1 MKKKILNNQITEK
14 KIISH
19 YLNKL
24 NFNKIGTFNFKNDAA
39 YIKTLKNKKIVITT
53 DSISEKIDF
62 FKFDNSKSI
71 ANKIITINLSD
82 LSAMGANPFTYSL
95 NLFLPNYVDN
105 KWLSDFSNEL
115 YRLQKKY
122 DFYLLGGDI
131 SKSKEL
137 LISATFFGN
146 VKNNKVIKQNNSNI
160 NMDIWVTGNIG
171 DSYIGLNI
179 LKKKLNLIDKKL
191 KNYFINKYYF
201 PEHSF
206 IGSKIAKFADSMK
219 DISDGLIGDLNKM
232 LIKNGAIIDINKIPI
247 SKNLKKLI
255 KNKKINLKSI
265 LNGGDDYELIIMSDR
280 KYRNKINNI
289 AKKNNVKISL
299 IGKTIKKA
307 GLIYDSNV
315 GLNIPREFDH
325 FS

>member
-1 MKKKILNNQITEK
+1 MKKKLQNNQITEK
-14 KIISH
+14 KIINN

-24 NFNKIGTFNFKNDAA
+24 NFNKKGTFSFKNDAA
-39 YIKTLKNKKIVITT
+39 YIKILKNKKIVITS

-95 NLFLPNYVDN
+95 NLFLPDYIDN
-105 KWLSDFSNEL
+105 KWLRVFSNEL

-122 DFYLLGGDI
+122 NFYLLGGDI
-131 SKSKEL
+131 SKSNEL
-137 LISATFFGN
+137 SISATFFGN
-146 VKNNKVIKQNNSNI
+146 VKKNKVIKQHSLGKNK
-160 NMDIWVTGNIG
+160 DIWITGNIG

-179 LKKKLNLIDKKL
+179 LKNKIKLSNNKI

-201 PEHSF
+201 PKHAL
-206 IGSKIAKFADSMK
+206 IGSKISKFVDSMK

-232 LIKNGAIIDINKIPI
+232 LIKNGAIIDINQIPI
-247 SKNLKKLI
+247 SKYLKKI
-255 KNKKINLKSI
+255 IQNKKISYKSI
-265 LNGGDDYELIIMSDR
+265 LNGGDDYELIIISNR
-280 KYRNKINNI
+280 KFRNKIINI
-289 AKKNNVKISL
+289 AKINKTKITL

-307 GLIYDSNV
+307 GLIFDSNEY
-315 GLNIPREFDH
+315 LNIPREFDH

>member
-1 MKKKILNNQITEK
+1 MKKKLQNNQITEK
-14 KIISH
+14 KIINN

-24 NFNKIGTFNFKNDAA
+24 NFNKKGTFSFKNDAA
-39 YIKTLKNKKIVITT
+39 YIKILKNKKIVITS

-95 NLFLPNYVDN
+95 NLFLPDYIDN
-105 KWLSDFSNEL
+105 KWLRVFSNEL

-122 DFYLLGGDI
+122 NFYLLGGDI
-131 SKSKEL
+131 SKSNEL
-137 LISATFFGN
+137 SISATFFGN
-146 VKNNKVIKQNNSNI
+146 VKKNKVIKQHSLGKNK
-160 NMDIWVTGNIG
+160 DIWITGNIG

-179 LKKKLNLIDKKL
+179 LKNKIKLSNNKI

-201 PEHSF
+201 PKHAL
-206 IGSKIAKFADSMK
+206 IGSKISKFVDSMK

-232 LIKNGAIIDINKIPI
+232 LIKNGAIIDINQIPI
-247 SKNLKKLI
+247 SKYLKKI
-255 KNKKINLKSI
+255 IQNKKISYKSI
-265 LNGGDDYELIIMSDR
+265 LNGGDDYELIIISNR
-280 KYRNKINNI
+280 KFRNKIINI
-289 AKKNNVKISL
+289 AKINNAKITL
-299 IGKTIKKA
+299 IGKTIKKS
-307 GLIYDSNV
+307 GLIFDSNE